1 MMKNENITTS
11 TIVSLKNLLLIVAGL
26 KKQAL
31 VDNDRELYVHLDNL
45 ESELKLLLE
54 KSVIF
59 ERW

>member
-1 MMKNENITTS
+1 MKNEDITTNA
-11 TIVSLKNLLLIVAGL
+11 IVSLKNLLLIVVGL

-31 VDNDRELYVHLDNL
+31 VDNNRELYINLDNL
-45 ESELKLLLE
+45 ESKLKLLLE

>member
-1 MMKNENITTS
+1 MKNENITTN
-11 TIVSLKNLLLIVAGL
+11 TIVSLKNLLLIVVGL

-31 VDNDRELYVHLDNL
+31 VDNNRELYIHLDNL
-45 ESELKLLLE
+45 ESELKLLRE

>member
-1 MMKNENITTS
+1 MKNENITTN
-11 TIVSLKNLLLIVAGL
+11 TIVSLKNLLLIVVGL

-31 VDNDRELYVHLDNL
+31 VDNNKELYIHLDNL
-45 ESELKLLLE
+45 ESELKSLRE

>member
-1 MMKNENITTS
+1 MSDENITTN
-11 TIVSLKNLLLIVAGL
+11 TIVSLKNLLLIVVGL

-31 VDNDRELYVHLDNL
+31 VDNNRELYIHLDNL
-45 ESELKLLLE
+45 ESELKLLRE

>member
-1 MMKNENITTS
+1 MKNENITTN
-11 TIVSLKNLLLIVAGL
+11 TIVSLKNLLLIVVSL

-31 VDNDRELYVHLDNL
+31 IDNNRELYIHLDNL
-45 ESELKLLLE
+45 ESELKLLRE

>member
-1 MMKNENITTS
+1 MSENSTITA
-11 TIVSLKNLLLIVAGL
+11 IVSLKNLLLIVVGL

-45 ESELKLLLE
+45 ESKLKLLLE